1 MKVQHPEPK
10 NEVLTLEEQV
20 IEKQFQAEYYAHA
33 LRLHLAVND
42 WPSVRTGEEEQEK
55 SENFEKCLNAI
66 KELYFECYW
75 WRVFEGVGLKP
86 LGALSVLRRRQVLQE
101 YAEHRGHPILESIN
115 FYPA

>member
-66 KELYFECYW
+66 KELYFDCYW

-86 LGALSVLRRRQVLQE
+86 LGALSVLPKIWCIVPMRKFLSE
-101 YAEHRGHPILESIN
+101 T
-115 FYPA
+115 